1 MIFLSRVFTDLNNVT
16 GAYKSMKIFIT
27 ASILLA
33 LLATTFFANIPFMA
47 TAQEAQEHELRIV
60 AADASGEEIS
70 GIWTSIRA
78 ADGMYIGSGYSPLS
92 FPGVS
97 GDAYVVTVSD
107 YDGMKFKQW
116 ETNSTDNPRTITL
129 ASDGT
134 NATEVTAQYDTGK
147 SLRGVT
153 PLTYT
158 GEEDGLPD
166 LTVEAMGGN
175 ETLHIWTH
183 IDPQPGNSTI
193 EATYKVYAGNFE
205 NHVFDHWSDG
215 SRDRTRTLTI
225 SEDTTVTA
233 NYKAGESAIVI
244 PEGAANPANPP
255 YDPEELSVKKGVT
268 VVVSNVDEAPHSV
281 TAGTGPEDAAA
292 GNAFETG
299 LMFQGDYAHIETD
312 RLDAGDYAYYC
323 FVHPYMT
330 GKLTVTE

>member
-1 MIFLSRVFTDLNNVT
+1 
-16 GAYKSMKIFIT
+16 MKIFLT
-27 ASILLA
+27 ASTLLA
-33 LLATTFFANIPFMA
+33 LLATTFFVNIPFTA
-47 TAQEAQEHELRIV
+47 TAQETQEHELRIV
-60 AADASGEEIS
+60 AADTSGEEIG
-70 GIWTSIRA
+70 GIWASIRT

-97 GDAYVVTVSD
+97 GDTYLVTVSD

-116 ETNSTDNPRTITL
+116 ENNSTDNPRTITL
-129 ASDGT
+129 ASGT
-134 NATEVTAQYDTGK
+134 NATEMTAQYDTGR

-158 GEEDGLPD
+158 GEGDGLPD
-166 LTVEAMGGN
+166 LAVKAVGGN

-183 IDPQPGNSTI
+183 IDPQSGNSTA

-205 NHVFDHWSDG
+205 NNVFDYWSDG
-215 SRDRTRTLTI
+215 SRDRARTLTI
-225 SEDTTVTA
+225 SEDTTITA
-233 NYKAGESAIVI
+233 YYKAGEAAIVI
-244 PEGAANPANPP
+244 SEGAANPANPP
-255 YDPEELSVKKGVT
+255 YEPEELSVKKGVT
-268 VVVSNVDEAPHSV
+268 VVVSNVDEAPHSI
-281 TAGTGPEDAAA
+281 TAGTGPEDVAA

-312 RLDAGDYAYYC
+312 KLNAGEYAYYC